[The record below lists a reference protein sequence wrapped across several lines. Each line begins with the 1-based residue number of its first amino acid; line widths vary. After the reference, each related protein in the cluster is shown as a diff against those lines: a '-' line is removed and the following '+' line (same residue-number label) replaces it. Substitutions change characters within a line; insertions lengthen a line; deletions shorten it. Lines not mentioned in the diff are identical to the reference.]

1 MGEKDVLILGSL
13 PPPFFERFCSRDV
26 EENGEEC
33 VLGFVCWRC
42 GRVRDCQLQDGRC
55 IDGAVDDRSIGRKIE
70 RFILGG
76 GWWEGDRNWAFG
88 GGFDVAPSWC
98 WGNSRLSKWQGCNI
112 LVCQAGLVRLRA
124 LLMVVVQ
131 HRIMFSVGF

>member
-1 MGEKDVLILGSL
+1 MFVILGSL

-88 GGFDVAPSWC
+88 GGFEI
-98 WGNSRLSKWQGCNI
+98 G
-112 LVCQAGLVRLRA
+112 RA
-124 LLMVVVQ
+124 HV
-131 HRIMFSVGF
+131 